1 MLQAYLP
8 VMLQLADFDQWPS
21 LDLVLLVV
29 AVNILSN
36 ALPEL
41 LDSMLSDADGAPQQC
56 CDLVVHLQQSFKRH
70 ASPPTKQRSKCSWT
84 NALLYESLLL
94 TSSRSAF
101 AIVKAQI

>member
-8 VMLQLADFDQWPS
+8 VVLQLADFDQGPS

-41 LDSMLSDADGAPQQC
+41 LDSMLPDADGAPQQC
-56 CDLVVHLQQSFKRH
+56 CDLVVCLQQPFKRH
-70 ASPPTKQRSKCSWT
+70 ASPPTKHRSTCSWT
-84 NALLYESLLL
+84 NALLRQMHLPC
-94 TSSRSAF
+94 SSE
-101 AIVKAQI
+101 